1 MEIKAEP
8 GRRILTDEEM
18 KEMWRR
24 VDERKKKLDK
34 R

>member
-1 MEIKAEP
+1 MVKPEP

-18 KEMWRR
+18 KELWLRI
-24 VDERKKKLDK
+24 DERKKKLDK